1 MARRARFGTSPA
13 RLRALLA
20 VLLLALVVPTLV
32 LLWQTQQQ
40 LRWES
45 LHQHRVLA
53 EELARRVD
61 LELQRLVA
69 TEEARSEGDYR
80 YLTVA
85 GKSKLVQRSPL
96 AEWPPTGAFPGLVG
110 HFTIAADGAFG
121 TPLLPEATLDPA
133 AAGLDAAESAQRRE
147 RAAEMASILGK
158 NRVLAPVRAA
168 GDKLAEDARAAA
180 STQAQSG
187 SDADLSVDY
196 PAQAGFDRLAS
207 ARGEAAAGARNNEL
221 GRLDELRLGRAY
233 AESGKKDVA
242 LEQQMVQSLSNASL
256 RGKRREQ
263 GAELEQAASSPQAPA
278 RVRLFESEVDPLE
291 FALLDDGHGVLFRR
305 VWRDGQRSIQ
315 GLLFDQPALL
325 DAAIAAPFRDSALY
339 SMSDLTVAWH
349 DAVLRLVPGERA
361 SRGLSRASEV
371 RGELLL
377 QTRLSAPLDGLQLVF
392 SARRLPAGPGAR
404 IVWWSGA
411 LLLALL
417 LGGFWLLYRLGLRQI
432 RLAHQQQDFVSAV
445 SHELKTPLTSIRM
458 YAEML
463 REGWAGEDK
472 RREYYDYIFGESER
486 LSRLIANVLQLARLE
501 RNEQAL
507 DLQPMRA
514 EALLDLVRSK
524 VDSLIARA
532 GFEIEYRIDAGIE
545 GRELRVDAD
554 ALCQIV
560 INLVDNAIKFSAA
573 APRRRIEISAR
584 GEDGRLLLGVRD
596 FGFGIPK
603 PQLRK
608 IFALFYRGGDEMTRT
623 TVGTGIGLALVRHL
637 ARAMG
642 GEVDALNREP
652 GAEFQ
657 LRLPFAPR

>member
-1 MARRARFGTSPA
+1 MARSARFGTTPA

-20 VLLLALVVPTLV
+20 LLLLALVLPTLV
-32 LLWQTQQQ
+32 LLWQTQRQ

-53 EELARRVD
+53 EELARRID

-69 TEEARSEGDYR
+69 AEEARSEGDYR
-80 YLTVA
+80 YLTLA
-85 GKSKLVQRSPL
+85 SGSQLVQRSPL
-96 AEWPPTGAFPGLVG
+96 AQWPPTGAFPGLVG
-110 HFTIAADGAFG
+110 HFTIAADGTFG
-121 TPLLPEATLDPA
+121 TPLLPDAALDPQ
-133 AAGLDAAESAQRRE
+133 AAGLDAVQAEERRQR
-147 RAAEMASILGK
+147 ASEMAGILGK
-158 NRVLAPVRAA
+158 NRVLAPQRALA
-168 GDKLAEDARAAA
+168 DKLAAADERAGSLAAA
-180 STQAQSG
+180 SSADSA
-187 SDADLSVDY
+187 SDLDAEY

-207 ARGEAAAGARNNEL
+207 ARGDAAGGSRSNEL
-221 GRLDELRLGRAY
+221 GRLDELKLGRAY
-233 AESGKKDVA
+233 AESGKKDAA
-242 LEQQMVQSLSNASL
+242 LEQQLSNAL
-256 RGKRREQ
+256 ARGKRKEQ
-263 GAELEQAASSPQAPA
+263 GAELEQTASTSQAPA
-278 RVRLFESEVDPLE
+278 RVRLFESEVDPFE

-315 GLLFDQPALL
+315 GLLFAQPALL
-325 DAAIAAPFRDSALY
+325 DAAIAAPFRDSALWA
-339 SMSDLTVAWH
+339 MSDLTVAWH
-349 DAVLRLVPGERA
+349 DAVLQLVPGERA
-361 SRGLSRASEV
+361 SRSFSRASEV

-417 LGGFWLLYRLGLRQI
+417 FGGFWLLYRLGLRQI
-432 RLAHQQQDFVSAV
+432 RLARQQQDFVSAV

-472 RREYYDYIFGESER
+472 RRDYYDYIFGESER

-501 RNEQAL
+501 RNEQPLELKA
-507 DLQPMRA
+507 MRVDG
-514 EALLDLVRSK
+514 LTDLVRSK

-532 GFEIEYRIDAGIE
+532 GFEVEYRVDAGVAE
-545 GRELRVDAD
+545 REVRVDAD
-554 ALCQIV
+554 ALCQV
-560 INLVDNAIKFSAA
+560 LINLVDNAIKFSAV
-573 APRRRIEISAR
+573 APLRRVEISAR
-584 GEDGRLLLGVRD
+584 GEGERLLLGVRD

-603 PQLRK
+603 PQLRR
-608 IFALFYRGGDEMTRT
+608 IFALFYRGGDELTRT
-623 TVGTGIGLALVRHL
+623 TVGTGIGLALVRQL

-642 GEVDALNREP
+642 GEVDVVNREP

-657 LRLPFAPR
+657 LRLPFASR